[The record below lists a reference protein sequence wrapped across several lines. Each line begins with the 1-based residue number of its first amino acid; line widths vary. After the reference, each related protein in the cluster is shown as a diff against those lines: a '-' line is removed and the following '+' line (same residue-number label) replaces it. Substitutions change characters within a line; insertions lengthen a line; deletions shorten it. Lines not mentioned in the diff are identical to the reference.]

1 MARRP
6 RALRQA
12 SLERDMPRDWE
23 TRSIEPLHLPFR
35 DGRTYIP
42 DLQVECRGYVGSED
56 GPLPITA
63 SPVWQIAPL
72 TRTARRIIPA
82 RYYRALEIRRVGETE
97 PCAIVV
103 AMYDHR
109 GALPNYWPR
118 GKLVSA
124 RPERARFRRRE
135 FACLATADL
144 VVVSSVPICELGSI
158 LIGTRPERRRGRL
171 PEEDGQALADLAF

>member
-1 MARRP
+1 
-6 RALRQA
+6 
-12 SLERDMPRDWE
+12 
-23 TRSIEPLHLPFR
+23 
-35 DGRTYIP
+35 
-42 DLQVECRGYVGSED
+42 
-56 GPLPITA
+56 
-63 SPVWQIAPL
+63 
-72 TRTARRIIPA
+72 TARRIIPA

-144 VVVSSVPICELGSI
+144 VVGSSVPICELGSI

>member
-1 MARRP
+1 
-6 RALRQA
+6 
-12 SLERDMPRDWE
+12 MPRDWE

-42 DLQVECRGYVGSED
+42 HLQVECRGYVRSED
-56 GPLPITA
+56 GPLPITTN
-63 SPVWQIAPL
+63 PVWQIAPL

-82 RYYRALEIRRVGETE
+82 HYYRALEFRRIGETE

-103 AMYDHR
+103 AMTDNR
-109 GALPNYWPR
+109 GALPTHWPR

>member
-6 RALRQA
+6 RPHA
-12 SLERDMPRDWE
+12 SLGRDMPRDWAL
-23 TRSIEPLHLPFR
+23 RSIEPRHLPFR
-35 DGRTYIP
+35 EGRTYIP

-63 SPVWQIAPL
+63 NAVWQLAPL

-82 RYYRALEIRRVGETE
+82 RYDRALEIRRIGETDT
-97 PCAIVV
+97 CALVV

-109 GALPNYWPR
+109 GALPNHWPR

-124 RPERARFRRRE
+124 RPERARFRQGE
-135 FACLATADL
+135 FAFLATADL
-144 VVVSSVPICELGSI
+144 VVVSPVPICELGSI
-158 LIGTRPERRRGRL
+158 LIGTRPERKQRRM